1 MVNIPNLK
9 KPTSDPVA
17 QPQQPVQPAPEVEKA
32 PDLEPA
38 QAPAK
43 KLVPNGTQYFDND
56 LDDEAKQKILDSFVE
71 SAKAI
76 LAEDKVTVNSVAK
89 LFSVEHSKVKKQW
102 ECSASLKDFIAS
114 RSDSSDLAK
123 VKRSIARLTPE
134 ERELLKLQ
142 LG

>member
-1 MVNIPNLK
+1 MINIPNLK
-9 KPTSDPVA
+9 KTNLDPVP
-17 QPQQPVQPAPEVEKA
+17 QPQQPVQPAP
-32 PDLEPA
+32 DLEPT

>member
-1 MVNIPNLK
+1 MINIPNLK
-9 KPTSDPVA
+9 KTE
-17 QPQQPVQPAPEVEKA
+17 PQVPVQPA

-56 LDDEAKQKILDSFVE
+56 LDGEAKQKILDSFIE
-71 SAKAI
+71 SAKTI

>member
-1 MVNIPNLK
+1 MINIPNLK
-9 KPTSDPVA
+9 KSEP
-17 QPQQPVQPAPEVEKA
+17 QPQQPVQPA

-102 ECSASLKDFIAS
+102 ACSTSLKDFIAS

>member
-9 KPTSDPVA
+9 KPTLDPVA

-32 PDLEPA
+32 PDLEPT
-38 QAPAK
+38 QAPVK